1 MPIQNKDLGKYN
13 RPGIF
18 INEID
23 NSIIELPQQ
32 DILINLVPGFSKK
45 GPVNKPIYVTNKA
58 DFIAI
63 FGDIDRGLERK
74 SSFFHRTCIKMLES
88 GPIYALNLLLTDD
101 ERDKANWKTLS
112 CASNY
117 KNDIT
122 KKIPY
127 SRLFNRQDFWER
139 DNESFL
145 DYVNDPI
152 VDYDRILHLS
162 NLGNK
167 VTTTFIFKSKTSG
180 FDISAEDWYGGPTKV
195 PVYINPKDWI
205 SDYIVSVIIL
215 DGDWTNYDV
224 LSEDQTWGQYFS
236 TTGLN
241 KATIQD
247 FVNEPNVNTLGF
259 YDASLIPYFKDITGR
274 DMYIKSLINNETDK
288 TGLFCAYF
296 EDEMLD
302 ADFPI
307 GKVDLIGD
315 GLVGESQSSI
325 DFLSYKEDI
334 FEVLTYETTTL
345 NSCGNVFGNYSTE
358 LENDFISGRTAECTN
373 HYVHGMTFGNGS
385 LLTAST
391 LIELDHTGQAT
402 GKSWFFMNSSV
413 NFTSAPQQ
421 LLVIGD
427 AVVFNK
433 AFDTIE
439 ANKIYY
445 VEDVS
450 DGGRMI
456 SVSDTHDGNPIGFS
470 MASSLSDM
478 YIQRVEF
485 NFNYTLPYFVL
496 DNTKYTIN
504 SGQTEFTFK
513 GLEFVGT
520 PSVNLE
526 RYDVLYLSKG
536 NNAEVNILT
545 GTQSTTGAEKPNFM
559 LDYNDNLILGYV
571 HLTLSSGNTPAT
583 GATDYVINADYTPIT
598 VDTNGYVPLTDIIIT
613 SGSTGDNYIKISFG
627 NTSGSTDYTNYNQIR
642 YRNAFD
648 EINNKLDDGKGVI
661 INHNDASKYKLD
673 DGKGV
678 IINHNDASKF
688 YITQSNMSGHDYN
701 NSINGLITINV
712 GSLDPTDFYNT
723 DTYKWLVYYLD
734 NEFVLNENN
743 CDRAFTSALYVD
755 SLVGS
760 GQTST
765 TNAGVIGRY
774 ANIYM
779 DYYNGILN
787 NGDYAYMNNDTGST
801 TKFMI
806 KAWIQD
812 DNILY
817 IDFMSED
824 GVSPFPI
831 DIIDYDNELIFYST
845 DSNYKQTVEIES
857 FDISKP
863 ITSIYEINVDAS
875 RYSELVKGDFLEAYY
890 DETDLEIGQDPRKLT
905 RIVKVL
911 GHPTIPNLKVIN
923 CDAPIKINSINRIG
937 GGYDYQTTTY
947 PTIEKYVS
955 DYKGIKLIPFTISNE
970 SIPNG
975 SETRQSGILD
985 LLSPT
990 TNLGKGLINKNKI
1003 SWRYLIDSFGLG
1015 LTSKSKQ
1022 QYSDLLGKKLNS
1034 LGFIS
1039 APSVKTLKHSTNP
1052 SFINDDVTLNT
1063 EYLKTGGD
1071 ETKNPSFLYS
1081 FAEGIGRST
1090 IGYFFPYVTIDD
1102 LGVPKD
1108 VPPAAWAASTYMKKF
1123 LASSSAIQP
1132 WTIAAGITNGRV
1144 TDISQVEM
1152 DFNDDQLADLYSMG
1166 LNPIVKKK
1174 NAGFCINSESSAQV
1188 FPYSSLSMIH
1198 SREVLIEL
1206 ENTLYD
1212 MLLRYQWRFNT
1223 GAIRAEIKYKA
1234 DKICTDIQNR
1244 EGLYDFK
1251 NVIDETNNTNY
1262 IIDLQMG
1269 VLDTF
1274 IEIIKGMGIIVN
1286 NITILKKGDIQ
1297 SGGFQ

>member
-23 NSIIELPQQ
+23 NSIIELPSQ

-45 GPVNKPIYVTNKA
+45 GPVNKPVYCESKA

-74 SSFFHRTCIKMLES
+74 DSYFHRTCIKMLES

-101 ERDKANWKTLS
+101 DRDKANWKTLS
-112 CASNY
+112 CASEF
-117 KNDIT
+117 KNDTT
-122 KKIPY
+122 KQMPY
-127 SRLFNRQDFWER
+127 SRLFNRQDFWQR
-139 DNESFL
+139 DDESFL
-145 DYVNDPI
+145 DYVNDPQI
-152 VDYDRILHLS
+152 DYDRILHLS

-167 VTTTFIFKSKTSG
+167 VTTTFIFKSKTPG
-180 FDISAEDWYGGPTKV
+180 FDISAEDWYGGVTKV
-195 PVYINPKDWI
+195 PAYINPKDWI
-205 SDYIVSVIIL
+205 SDYMVSIIIL
-215 DGDWTNYDV
+215 DGDWTQYDV
-224 LSEDQTWGQYFS
+224 LTTDQTWGQYFS
-236 TTGLN
+236 NTGLN
-241 KATIQD
+241 KDTIQD
-247 FVNEPNVNTLGF
+247 FVNEPNVNVLGY

-274 DMYIKSLINNETDK
+274 DMYIKSLINNDTDK

-315 GLVGESQSSI
+315 GLVGKTQSSI
-325 DFLSYKEDI
+325 EFLSYKEDI
-334 FEVLTYETTTL
+334 FETLTYNITEL
-345 NSCGNVFGNYSTE
+345 NSCGNVFGNYSSDLST
-358 LENDFISGRTAECTN
+358 DFISGRTSECTN
-373 HYVHGMTFGNGS
+373 HFVNGMSFGNGG

-391 LIELDHTGQAT
+391 LVELDHTGQST
-402 GKSWFFMNSSV
+402 GKSWFFMSSDV
-413 NFTSAPQQ
+413 DFTAPAPQQ

-439 ANKIYY
+439 ANKTYY
-445 VEDVS
+445 IEDVS
-450 DGGRMI
+450 DGGRMVSI
-456 SVSDTHDGNPIGFS
+456 SETLGGNPIGFS
-470 MASSLSDM
+470 NALTLTDM
-478 YIQRVEF
+478 FIQRVEF
-485 NFNYTLPYFVL
+485 NIGYTLPYFVL

-504 SGQTEFTFK
+504 SGQTEFTVK
-513 GLEFVGT
+513 GLEFTT
-520 PSVNLE
+520 PSDTLE
-526 RYDVLYLSKG
+526 RYDVLYLTKG
-536 NNAEVNILT
+536 DDATVNILT
-545 GTQSTTGAEKPNFM
+545 GQQSTTGAEKPNFL
-559 LDYNDNLILGYV
+559 LDYNDNIILGYL
-571 HLTLSSGNTPAT
+571 HLTVSSGNTPAT
-583 GATDYVINADYTPIT
+583 GATDNVITAEYTPIT
-598 VDTNGYVPLTDIIIT
+598 IDTNGYVPLTGIIIN
-613 SGSTGDNYIKISFG
+613 SGSTVDNYIKLSFN
-627 NTSGSTDYTNYNQIR
+627 NTSGTTDYTNYNQIR
-642 YRNAFD
+642 YRNAYD
-648 EINNKLDDGKGVI
+648 EIESKLDDGKGVI
-661 INHNDASKYKLD
+661 INHS
-673 DGKGV
+673 
-678 IINHNDASKF
+678 DASKF
-688 YITQSNMSGHDYN
+688 YITQSNMGGYGYN
-701 NSINGLITINV
+701 NTIDGLITINV
-712 GSLDPTDFYNT
+712 GSLNPSDFYDT

-760 GQTST
+760 GQTPS
-765 TNAGVIGRY
+765 TNAGVIGKY
-774 ANIYM
+774 SNIYM

-817 IDFMSED
+817 IDFMGED
-824 GVSPFPI
+824 GISPYPI
-831 DIIDYDNELIFYST
+831 EIANYNNEIIFYSS
-845 DSNYKQTVEIES
+845 DSNYKQSVEIES
-857 FDISKP
+857 FDTSKP
-863 ITSIYEINVDAS
+863 ITSIYEINVDAV

-890 DETDLEIGQDPRKLT
+890 DVNEIDNVHGEDPRKLT

-911 GHPTIPNLKVIN
+911 GHPTIPNLKVIS
-923 CDAPIKINSINRIG
+923 CDAPIKINTYNRIG

-955 DYKGIKLIPFTISNE
+955 DYKGIKLIPFTINNA

-975 SETRQSGILD
+975 TETRQSEILD
-985 LLSPT
+985 LLLPT

-1034 LGFIS
+1034 FGFIS

-1063 EYLKTGGD
+1063 EFLKNGGD

-1090 IGYFFPYVTIDD
+1090 IGYFFPYVTVDD
-1102 LGVPKD
+1102 QGVPKD
-1108 VPPAAWAASTYMKKF
+1108 VPPAAYVASTYMKKF

-1174 NAGFCINSESSAQV
+1174 NAGFCINSESTAQV
-1188 FPYSSLSMIH
+1188 FPQSSLSIIH

-1206 ENTLYD
+1206 ENALYD

-1244 EGLYDFK
+1244 DGLYDFK
-1251 NVIDETNNTNY
+1251 NIIDETNNTNY